1 MACAGELYFAA
12 SFTVALILVLLR
24 FGPRQLDF
32 EEEED
37 EEIAMLP
44 SAAGN
49 YSTMNEYRRN
59 ESKASMTMSHVEF
72 APPTVEDEETS
83 MDTEKQQLLPRRMT
97 TSVRRRAGLSGIL

>member
-1 MACAGELYFAA
+1 VACAGELYFAA

-24 FGPRQLDF
+24 FGPRQREY

-44 SAAGN
+44 NVVGN
-49 YSTMNEYRRN
+49 YSTMNDYRRN
-59 ESKASMTMSHVEF
+59 ESKASMTMSHAES
-72 APPTVEDEETS
+72 AHPAIEDEETS
-83 MDTEKQQLLPRRMT
+83 MDTEKQQLLPRRLT